1 MPDYAAGATVVLD
14 FLPAIGIIK
23 VRGEPYEE
31 TWFYP

>member
-1 MPDYAAGATVVLD
+1 MPDYAAGAMVVLD

-23 VRGEPYEE
+23 VRGELDEK